1 MRKNNN
7 NKNTLAVCPTKRGAL
22 QPHGLYTCPFQQTLL
37 HNESCEREAEWTHPT
52 GLQRRQPKS
61 TKHPAKTTH
70 ALSPACPGGRCPQSD
85 QSEASSKGLKWR
97 LNQSFACTP
106 VFPAVLPSAKAKLLR
121 RKSGILHMII
131 LLLIQYFCQRPLSR
145 KNMHFILI
153 QYFGQRPLSSA
164 CFFLIKDVGRNIELR
179 VKLSY
184 VFNIVPY
191 GEYNKYYKYLSCFGR
206 DLLNVR
212 TQIRVIRVGYT
223 KVFCHLNIFKSL
235 AVK

>member
-1 MRKNNN
+1 
-7 NKNTLAVCPTKRGAL
+7 
-22 QPHGLYTCPFQQTLL
+22 
-37 HNESCEREAEWTHPT
+37 
-52 GLQRRQPKS
+52 
-61 TKHPAKTTH
+61 
-70 ALSPACPGGRCPQSD
+70 
-85 QSEASSKGLKWR
+85 
-97 LNQSFACTP
+97 
-106 VFPAVLPSAKAKLLR
+106 
-121 RKSGILHMII
+121 
-131 LLLIQYFCQRPLSR
+131 
-145 KNMHFILI
+145 MHFILI

-191 GEYNKYYKYLSCFGR
+191 GEYNKYYTYLSCFGR